1 MGTVMAVDRV
11 REGKNYESY
20 VTMGI
25 NYCKEDKLDEK
36 RPCKLIY
43 DDGTIV
49 TIEDE
54 LKHVETLKK

>member
-1 MGTVMAVDRV
+1 
-11 REGKNYESY
+11 
-20 VTMGI
+20 MGI

-54 LKHVETLKK
+54 LKHVETMKK